1 MSVLSP
7 LQLSRLL
14 LQTVGTRMHFYYRDR
29 APKHGA
35 VLVIS
40 NHRSVL
46 DALLLMAAIERP
58 IRFACHHY
66 MGQVPV
72 MRELV
77 TELGCFPLDNSKNRQ
92 ASFFQK
98 AIHLLHTQQ
107 AVGVFPEGTQPMV
120 HSPERCAL
128 GEFHRG
134 FAHLALRAPIADL
147 AILPVAIAPQQETV
161 NSAVPLKLLS
171 FFDPSEPLFNQEGW
185 HPLVLYQKVNIS
197 IGHPIWIT
205 SAQRQDYQGKYAKK
219 HVIDLV
225 DRCHSEIKTLLHQG
239 CY

>member
-1 MSVLSP
+1 MAVLSP
-7 LQLSRLL
+7 LHLSRFL
-14 LQTVGTRMHFYYRDR
+14 LQTIGTRTYFYYRDR
-29 APKHGA
+29 APKKGA
-35 VLVIS
+35 LLVVS
-40 NHRSVL
+40 NHRSAL

-72 MRELV
+72 MREV
-77 TELGCFPLDNSKNRQ
+77 VNELGCFPLENSKNRQ
-92 ASFFQK
+92 SSFFNQ
-98 AIHLLHTQQ
+98 AIDLLQTQQ
-107 AVGVFPEGTQPMV
+107 AVGIFPEGTRPMV
-120 HSPERCAL
+120 HSPEPSDV

-147 AILPVAIAPQQETV
+147 AILPVAIAPQAETV

-185 HPLVLYQKVNIS
+185 HPLVLYQRVNMLV
-197 IGHPIWIT
+197 GHPIWI
-205 SAQRQDYQGKYAKK
+205 SSSQRRDYQGKYAKK
-219 HVIDLV
+219 TAIELV